1 MKHAIVL
8 ITVLLFCSILLA
20 TPFEDFV
27 KEAGSELAD
36 KFDTAIPLKVVLDN
50 SDIKAQPAPGKAM
63 MQGFIRELLDSALEQ
78 SETLKPIDVT
88 KTDPILKGLA
98 GTKRD
103 YRYFD
108 ELGFRIHK
116 DLNVIAD
123 ALLEIKFTDLGE
135 TLKLELRLID
145 AITASEL
152 AIVKKEYPADNQS
165 NQLLGKP
172 LKEKPEPVQEKPE
185 PVKEQPEPVKEEPK
199 PAQEEP
205 QAEPPVEENKTLLS
219 EDFSGYEEGDPLPD
233 WGKGVVVIKSP
244 EGKKFVG
251 SQIKG
256 KREIGREIAIPEQA
270 EISFSFSR
278 VVENPS
284 LILYDSSGS
293 EIRVTL
299 ARNWR
304 GYWVWI
310 SGSMAIQFECKD
322 LNQFRC
328 KRVGNTY
335 KVYINGKYM
344 LSGVFEEIK
353 EITGFKL
360 DLHQGQLYTNFE
372 IKKL

>member
-8 ITVLLFCSILLA
+8 ITVLLFSSVLLA

-78 SETLKPIDVT
+78 SETLKPIDVA
-88 KTDPILKGLA
+88 KTDPILKGLV

-123 ALLEIKFTDLGE
+123 ALLEIKFTDLND

-172 LKEKPEPVQEKPE
+172 LKEKPKPVQEKPE
-185 PVKEQPEPVKEEPK
+185 LTQEKPK
-199 PAQEEP
+199 AELTPPP
-205 QAEPPVEENKTLLS
+205 QPPVEENKILLS
-219 EDFSGYEEGDPLPD
+219 EDFSGFEEGDALPD

-310 SGSMAIQFECKD
+310 SGSMAIQFDCED